1 MNQQQNVN
9 DNNIN
14 TSDFNFN
21 IELDTFI
28 EKLRKCEYIQ
38 DDRSVK
44 ALCDKAKEI
53 LSKEENVIYL
63 STPITVITLLIIYII
78 ITT

>member
-1 MNQQQNVN
+1 MNDTNAN
-9 DNNIN
+9 D
-14 TSDFNFN
+14 FHV
-21 IELDTFI
+21 ELDVFI

-63 STPITVITLLIIYII
+63 STPITVITFII
-78 ITT
+78 

>member
-1 MNQQQNVN
+1 MNDTNAN
-9 DNNIN
+9 D
-14 TSDFNFN
+14 FHV
-21 IELDTFI
+21 ELDVFI